1 MNRRILAAACAA
13 SLLLVSTLAAADWP
27 QFRGPNRDGLSPET
41 GLLKSWP
48 KDGPKLLWTATGCG
62 QGYSSPVIVGD
73 KIFTLGDVDGKGCL
87 ITFSLDGKPG
97 KTVPFCAANPGDLGG
112 THSTPTVE
120 GGMVYCFG
128 PHGDLA
134 CFNAKTL
141 EKVWAVNVGKK
152 FKGGVPQWQYSE
164 SPLVDGENVICCPG
178 GPNAAIVAL
187 NKKTG
192 ETVWTSKG
200 HSDPAA
206 YSSAILMTVD
216 KLPMIVAQTAK
227 SLVGVNAAT
236 GAPLWH
242 YKRPANGTANAPSP
256 VFSGNRV
263 FEATGYGQGGGAV
276 DLTVS
281 GGIVTAAPA
290 WETKDMDCH
299 HGGYVLVN
307 GYIYG
312 NNGGGWACLDFKTG
326 QTKWQ
331 ADGIGKGCVIYADGL
346 LYTLGEGNRKVGLV
360 KATPEA
366 LTLVSEFTLPGGD
379 KGSLWA
385 HPAIANGRL
394 YVRYGDTLYCY
405 DIKQ

>member
-1 MNRRILAAACAA
+1 MNQRIFAAAVAA
-13 SLLLVSTLAAADWP
+13 FLLLEATVSAADWP
-27 QFRGPNRDGLSPET
+27 QFRGPARDGQSPET

-48 KDGPKLLWTATGCG
+48 ADGPKLLWTATGCG

-73 KIFTLGDVDGKGCL
+73 TVYTLGDVEGKGCL
-87 ITFSLDGKPG
+87 ITFTLDGKPG
-97 KTVPFCAANPGDLGG
+97 KTVPVCKANSGEFAGP
-112 THSTPTVE
+112 HSTPTVE

-128 PHGDLA
+128 PQGDLEGL
-134 CFNAKTL
+134 NAKTL
-141 EKVWAVNVGKK
+141 EKVWAVNVCEKFQGK
-152 FKGGVPQWQYSE
+152 VPGWRYSE
-164 SPLVDGENVICCPG
+164 SPLVDGDHVICSPG
-178 GPNAAIVAL
+178 GPDAALVAL
-187 NKKTG
+187 NRKTG

-200 HSDPAA
+200 LSDPAA
-206 YSSAILMTVD
+206 YASTVKMTVD

-256 VFSGNRV
+256 VFSGNQV
-263 FEATGYGQGGGAV
+263 FEATGYGKGGGAV

-281 GGIVTAAPA
+281 GGAVTATQA

-307 GYIYG
+307 GHLYG
-312 NNGGGWACLDFKTG
+312 NNGGGWTCLDFKTG
-326 QTKWQ
+326 ETKWK
-331 ADGIGKGCVIYADGL
+331 AGGVGKGCVIYADGM
-346 LYTLGEGNRKVGLV
+346 LYTQGESSHEIGLV
-360 KATPEA
+360 KAAPDA
-366 LTLVSEFTLPGGD
+366 FTLVSKFKLPSAE
-379 KGSLWA
+379 KTSLWA

-394 YVRYGDTLYCY
+394 YIRYGDSLYCY